1 MRDLLAM
8 KWGLLG
14 IKVKWENTLGSK
26 KSEGNTESPIS
37 INQHDTHVPVV
48 EYYIART
55 VSLKKIFELF
65 QLLVKSILILISEEE
80 EALRFK
86 SGTKLPCFPNISLF

>member
-37 INQHDTHVPVV
+37 INQHDPHLKWNT
-48 EYYIART
+48 T
-55 VSLKKIFELF
+55 VQE
-65 QLLVKSILILISEEE
+65 Q
-80 EALRFK
+80 
-86 SGTKLPCFPNISLF
+86 